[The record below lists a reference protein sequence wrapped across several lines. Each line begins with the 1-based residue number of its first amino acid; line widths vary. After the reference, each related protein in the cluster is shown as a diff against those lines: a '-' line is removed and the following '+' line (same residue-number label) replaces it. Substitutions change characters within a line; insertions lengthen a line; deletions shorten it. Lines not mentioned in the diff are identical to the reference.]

1 MDASF
6 SKDTLLI
13 GDQVEFTFTVDQPE
27 GLRVNIPLFSDSLP
41 GGPEILELPRIDTAL
56 REGRLHI
63 THRYRVTSFDTLP
76 VVVPPLEIS
85 YKKDSLNVRL
95 ATPPLNL
102 VVKPMPVDTTTVIA
116 DIKGPV
122 KAPLTLAELWPY
134 LLGLLLIVIA
144 VYFLRRYLIGR
155 KQKAVVKPSV
165 AIPDE
170 PADVIALRELN
181 RLREEKVWQQGRVKE
196 YYSRLS
202 NILRLY
208 LEHRYAL
215 PAMERTTFEILQS
228 LKHSGFND
236 RKLFEILKDIL
247 ETSDLVKFAKYTP
260 LPEKN
265 ETVLLNAVVFVNG
278 TRPAWK
284 KEEDLKDGEPRE
296 ALIEE
301 GGQDDHPEE
310 GKEGVNHD

>member
-6 SKDTLLI
+6 SRDTLLI

-41 GGPEILELPRIDTAL
+41 GGPEIVELPRIDSSL
-56 REGRLHI
+56 RGGRLHI

-76 VVVPPLEIS
+76 VVVPPLEVS
-85 YKKDSLNVRL
+85 YKKDSLKVRL

-102 VVKPMPVDTTTVIA
+102 VVQPMPVDTTTVIA

-134 LLGLLLIVIA
+134 LLGLLLIVFA
-144 VYFLRRYLIGR
+144 GYFQRRYLMGR

-215 PAMERTTFEILQS
+215 PAMERTTSEILQS

-265 ETVLLNAVVFVNG
+265 ETVMLDAVVFVNG

-284 KEEDLKDGEPRE
+284 KEEDMKDGEPRE

-301 GGQDDHPEE
+301 GGRDDHPEE
-310 GKEGVNHD
+310 GKEGVDHD